1 MADFGFQ
8 EMQEIQRQLQEKYKD
23 KWNPL
28 SPEQGKDQLMWMMI
42 EVGEAAD
49 IMKKEGA
56 HASVRGSETI
66 FDSSFCACSH
76 PARLSVAYPTVY
88 SSLHSLSKCSVQENK
103 AAPAHLSPVHG
114 FIIPHFYPIEKP

>member
-49 IMKKEGA
+49 IMKKEGVRKIMEDAGTRA
-56 HASVRGSETI
+56 HFIEEMVDIMMYYNDVLLSYGISVEEFRSIYLEKHRPICTPSCQKESHTTCRQE
-66 FDSSFCACSH
+66 SS
-76 PARLSVAYPTVY
+76 
-88 SSLHSLSKCSVQENK
+88 
-103 AAPAHLSPVHG
+103 G
-114 FIIPHFYPIEKP
+114 

>member
-1 MADFGFQ
+1 MEEEHPIGRKAFQEKEQENLAMEDFGFR

-49 IMKKEGA
+49 IMKKEG
-56 HASVRGSETI
+56 VRKIMEEMVDI
-66 FDSSFCACSH
+66 MMYYNDVL
-76 PARLSVAYPTVY
+76 LSYDI
-88 SSLHSLSKCSVQENK
+88 S
-103 AAPAHLSPVHG
+103 
-114 FIIPHFYPIEKP
+114 IEEFRDTYLKKHQRNMKRW